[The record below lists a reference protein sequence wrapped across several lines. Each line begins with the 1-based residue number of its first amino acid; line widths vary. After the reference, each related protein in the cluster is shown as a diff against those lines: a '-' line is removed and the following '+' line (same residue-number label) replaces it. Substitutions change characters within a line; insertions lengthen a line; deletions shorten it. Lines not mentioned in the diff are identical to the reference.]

1 MAKLKM
7 KRLAYLLA
15 ACLLLLAA
23 LTGCSNTKTCNAGRT
38 NGTTG
43 TPTSY
48 TGYGLDN
55 YGGAGYG
62 NGVSYGSGTY
72 NGATNSSYRSNGGTR
87 TTPNTGYLNGA
98 GTMTGTGDLSSTDM
112 GTNGGTSNVSADM

>member
-7 KRLAYLLA
+7 RRLAYLLA
-15 ACLLLLAA
+15 ACLLLLATLA
-23 LTGCSNTKTCNAGRT
+23 GCSNSKTGST
-38 NGTTG
+38 GMGTGTTG

-48 TGYGLDN
+48 NGTGNGTTYTGVGSGVGYGVGYGLDN
-55 YGGAGYG
+55 YGGTG
-62 NGVSYGSGTY
+62 Y

-98 GTMTGTGDLSSTDM
+98 DMSTGGTGD
-112 GTNGGTSNVSADM
+112 VSADM

>member
-1 MAKLKM
+1 MGKKKVFRKYRVGGA
-7 KRLAYLLA
+7 RLFVYCVMVSAGLA
-15 ACLLLLAA
+15 
-23 LTGCSNTKTCNAGRT
+23 
-38 NGTTG
+38 
-43 TPTSY
+43 
-48 TGYGLDN
+48 

>member
-7 KRLAYLLA
+7 RRLAYLLA

-23 LTGCSNTKTCNAGRT
+23 LAGCSNSKTGST
-38 NGTTG
+38 GMGSGSGTTG

-48 TGYGLDN
+48 NGGNGTTYTGVGYGVGYGLDN
-55 YGGAGYG
+55 FGGAG
-62 NGVSYGSGTY
+62 Y

-98 GTMTGTGDLSSTDM
+98 DMATGGTGD
-112 GTNGGTSNVSADM
+112 VSADM